1 MEVAPGDPTSHFL
14 ALVVVGSAVRSEGG
28 WDGGFGGEIAV
39 GAMREASALAAWAAG
54 VGVLAF
60 SERDGGR
67 AFAEAAVGTR
77 WLTGILVGVAGGPVV
92 QFDEF
97 RSPRVGGEVSLWA
110 FAGVVPYLRVGALEK
125 SGVFLDIGL
134 RIPLPAGRW

>member
-1 MEVAPGDPTSHFL
+1 
-14 ALVVVGSAVRSEGG
+14 VGELR
-28 WDGGFGGEIAV
+28 DGA
-39 GAMREASALAAWAAG
+39 ALAAWAAG

-77 WLTGILVGVAGGPVV
+77 WPTGLLFGLTGGPVI

-97 RSPRVGGEVSLWA
+97 RSPRVGGQVSVWA
-110 FAGVVPYLRVGALEK
+110 YAGLVPYIRVGAVEK
-125 SGVFLDIGL
+125 SGVFVDVGL